1 MDREAWRAAIHGV
14 AKSRDMTERLNWTE
28 LIQLRKCWLREHT
41 WYQLANGENKIW
53 TLKLK
58 SSSLCCDTF
67 LRSAVKSSFSRN
79 WTQLPTQHRVS
90 NGFDFDSFK
99 EGRDSAV
106 HRSPLLSITLY
117 PELFTPLCYFLGP
130 KGSGVFSLCEW
141 STLTCKYNF
150 LCRVPYLRRLWAS
163 LQVAIRVLPENDSQP
178 LWSPHISNGTLS
190 LSLHIPPSLFPSQ
203 WLAWSLKLLCSPD
216 SNNPEFYWLYPF
228 RIYTTFPAFHSH
240 HSGSLPTPLPLAQSG
255 NCLTSHLAPFN
266 FSYWLIL
273 GLIVFNGVA
282 ILFLSLTNQFY
293 CNKWFKL

>member
-1 MDREAWRAAIHGV
+1 MRWLDGIINSMNMSLSKLWEIVKDREGLACCD
-14 AKSRDMTERLNWTE
+14 SRGRKESGHDWATELNWTE

-58 SSSLCCDTF
+58 SSSFCCDTF

-130 KGSGVFSLCEW
+130 KSSGVFSLCEW

-178 LWSPHISNGTLS
+178 LWSPHIPNGTLS
-190 LSLHIPPSLFPSQ
+190 LSLYIPPSLFPS
-203 WLAWSLKLLCSPD
+203 
-216 SNNPEFYWLYPF
+216 
-228 RIYTTFPAFHSH
+228 
-240 HSGSLPTPLPLAQSG
+240 
-255 NCLTSHLAPFN
+255 
-266 FSYWLIL
+266 
-273 GLIVFNGVA
+273 
-282 ILFLSLTNQFY
+282 
-293 CNKWFKL
+293 